1 MIADG
6 LNVWHHRKDYVM
18 KLKNVCTLGAL
29 LVSLALPMAVAQ
41 PATPS
46 PSTPPT
52 HPTLRE
58 NPTTTPDS
66 ASGAARAKRSA
77 TVDEAKQACKN
88 MSGEMAQREC
98 MKKAE
103 SDAKKGSQ
111 SASMPSQ

>member
-1 MIADG
+1 
-6 LNVWHHRKDYVM
+6 M
-18 KLKNVCTLGAL
+18 KLEHVCALSAL
-29 LVSLALPMAVAQ
+29 LVSMTVPTAIAQ
-41 PATPS
+41 TATPS

-58 NPTTTPDS
+58 NPTTAPDS
-66 ASGAARAKRSA
+66 ASGAARTKRNA

-103 SDAKKGSQ
+103 SDSKKGSR
-111 SASMPSQ
+111 SASMPSP